1 MGREQF
7 YALSIDDQVDRIAY
21 VRAKNQLEGLFVE
34 SRTMEPRVKD
44 EDPEDI
50 NRRALEKHQE
60 RMRKHG

>member
-21 VRAKNQLEGLFVE
+21 VRAKNKLEGLFVE

>member
-21 VRAKNQLEGLFVE
+21 VRARNQLEGLFVE